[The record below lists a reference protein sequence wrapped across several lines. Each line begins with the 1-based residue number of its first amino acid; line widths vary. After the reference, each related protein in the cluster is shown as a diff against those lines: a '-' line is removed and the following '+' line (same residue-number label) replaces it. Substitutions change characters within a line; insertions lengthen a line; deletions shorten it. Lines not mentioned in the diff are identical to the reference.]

1 LTEITKRYIINNKPT
16 VGLLKKEIMPRVVKE
31 EDYAAR
37 RNEILD
43 VARKLV
49 YTKGYEQMSIQ
60 DILDELKISKG
71 AFYHYFD
78 SKPALLEALIDRMS
92 DEVGAVVF
100 PILNDSTL
108 PALEKLCRYF
118 RSSVQWKATQKD
130 FMMALLRVWYSD
142 TNGIIRQKVF
152 SKMLKLVAPPF
163 SHVIRQGIQ
172 EGTLSTDFPEQATE
186 ISLYLILGL
195 GDKFG
200 EVILEHEAGTS
211 KLSAK
216 ERFSVMQ
223 KSVAAYTDALERV
236 LGAACGS
243 MQLMDDASI
252 RVWID

>member
-1 LTEITKRYIINNKPT
+1 
-16 VGLLKKEIMPRVVKE
+16 MPRVVKE
-31 EDYAAR
+31 DDYAAR

-49 YTKGYEQMSIQ
+49 YTKGYEEMSIQ

-78 SKPALLEALIDRMS
+78 SKPALLEALIERMS
-92 DEVGAVVF
+92 DEAGATIL
-100 PILNDSTL
+100 PIFNDPSL
-108 PALEKLCRYF
+108 SALEKLCRYF
-118 RSSVQWKATQKD
+118 SSAVQWKAAQKD

-152 SKMLKLVAPPF
+152 TKMLKVVAPPF
-163 SHVIRQGIQ
+163 SQVIRQGIQ
-172 EGTLSTDFPEQATE
+172 EGTLSTPYPEQATE
-186 ISLYLILGL
+186 IILYLILGL

-211 KLSAK
+211 KLSTE
-216 ERFSVMQ
+216 ERFHVMQ
-223 KSVAAYTDALERV
+223 ESVAAYTDALERV
-236 LGAACGS
+236 LGATHGS

-252 RVWID
+252 LIWTD